1 MYENVNPAV
10 IKSILSKMTQDE
22 LLREIEF
29 INCQIIKLDF
39 GSKKAMY
46 IRLLQFIEHHIP
58 FAKKTRKS
66 LINLFR

>member
-22 LLREIEF
+22 LFQEIEF
-29 INCQIIKLDF
+29 IENQIIKLDF

-66 LINLFR
+66 QVNLYR